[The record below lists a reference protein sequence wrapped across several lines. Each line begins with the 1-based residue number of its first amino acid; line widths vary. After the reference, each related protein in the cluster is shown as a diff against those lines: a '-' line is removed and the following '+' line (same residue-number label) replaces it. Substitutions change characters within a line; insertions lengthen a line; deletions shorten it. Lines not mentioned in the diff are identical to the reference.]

1 MCTMRG
7 RLTAAQAVA
16 ELLTVRPGPVWSGVA
31 RVVAEHRH
39 VRQDSER
46 MGDLLYRHSQPYS
59 CACVGNSIVLGVF
72 PCTADDH
79 AALRSLCAVW
89 LAEF

>member
-7 RLTAAQAVA
+7 RLTAAQAVG

-46 MGDLLYRHSQPYS
+46 MGDLLYHHSQPYS
-59 CACVGNSIVLGVF
+59 CALDWMMRGGRASSRSVLAWQTSPVHQ
-72 PCTADDH
+72 C
-79 AALRSLCAVW
+79 
-89 LAEF
+89 